1 MVTQARLKEL
11 FDYNPETGLFTRN
24 ISHTNSVKVGDIAG
38 CKGKRGYWDIRV
50 DGKNLKAHRL
60 AWLYMYGELP
70 EEFIDHIDHNKINN
84 RISNLRCASRTE
96 NQRNLG
102 MRSDNTS
109 GITGVTWHSQRGKWL
124 AQIWVNGKKVHL
136 GVFLSIDDAARA
148 RKDAEIKYSFH
159 ENHGK

>member
-1 MVTQARLKEL
+1 
-11 FDYNPETGLFTRN
+11 
-24 ISHTNSVKVGDIAG
+24 
-38 CKGKRGYWDIRV
+38 
-50 DGKNLKAHRL
+50 
-60 AWLYMYGELP
+60 
-70 EEFIDHIDHNKINN
+70 
-84 RISNLRCASRTE
+84 
-96 NQRNLG
+96 